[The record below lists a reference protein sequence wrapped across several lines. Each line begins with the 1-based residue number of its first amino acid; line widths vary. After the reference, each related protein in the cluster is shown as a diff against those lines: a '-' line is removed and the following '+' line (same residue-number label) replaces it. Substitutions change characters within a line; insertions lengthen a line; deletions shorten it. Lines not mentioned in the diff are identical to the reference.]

1 MVKNLPTVER
11 STKIR
16 FGKNC
21 TNDQAENTI
30 VFNASNVELDADTAG
45 SVYMTPVRIDPDM
58 ASDNIMVLAYNRDTK
73 ELTDSNA
80 IAREILNFNLL
91 GATRNGNVTPY
102 TVEFKSTDAIP
113 AATTSIV
120 TVGDVGISNLSRTDT
135 LSVGSKV
142 FVNTNATNTLTVLGN
157 TYIQNKLIVDGD
169 ATFNG
174 LVTTLHANNTT
185 VRDAILEIGK
195 DNVVGDALLDLGFV
209 MTRPGSDAN
218 VALGFREN
226 SNEFVI
232 AFTNSSADGQI
243 ITPLTGE
250 DINVHVY
257 GQIFT
262 ESNVGILNTHP
273 THSLDVGS
281 NLFVDEFGSN
291 VLGVT
296 GNASIS
302 ADLTVDGD
310 TLFVDSGANK
320 VGIKTLIPD
329 AELHV
334 VGNAY
339 VTSNLTVDTNTLHV
353 DAVSNRV
360 GINQINPTKDLD
372 VNGTIA
378 ATRRV
383 DNSGYNRILVGED
396 TGTTLH
402 ASSNS
407 HLISVG
413 YRAGYDRQ
421 QSNSVAIGYKSGSVT
436 QAESAVAIGERSGET
451 AQGASSIAIGDKAAY
466 ENQAAFS
473 IAIGENAG
481 GQDQG
486 GNSIAIGKDAGSQN
500 QGQKSIAIGDGAGKF
515 NQGEGAIAI
524 GYFAG
529 YPTSQ
534 AVGSVI
540 INGGTDATGFNNTT
554 TQNALFVNPV
564 RNVNNSNLLMYNADS
579 KEFTYGTTLNNTL
592 NVLNNLT
599 VDTDTLA
606 AGQTVNITVNNNM
619 TTGVLTADNAGAD
632 TFVINGAFTFDITG
646 STLVAVYVGI
656 SPYPI

>member
-120 TVGDVGISNLSRTDT
+120 TVGDVGISNLSPTDT

-142 FVNTNATNTLTVLGN
+142 FVNTSAANTLTVLGS
-157 TYIQNKLIVDGD
+157 TYIQNKLVVDGD
-169 ATFNG
+169 TTFNG
-174 LVTTLHANNTT
+174 LVTTLHSNNT
-185 VRDAILEIGK
+185 VVKDAILEIGK
-195 DNVVGDALLDLGFV
+195 DNIVGDALLDLGFV
-209 MTRPGSDAN
+209 MTRPNPDAN

-232 AFTNSSADGQI
+232 AFTNSNANGQI
-243 ITPLTGE
+243 ITPLTSE

-310 TLFVDSGANK
+310 TLFVDSGTDR
-320 VGIKTLIPD
+320 VGINTLVPD

-339 VTSNLTVDTNTLHV
+339 VASNLTVDTNTLHV

-372 VNGTIA
+372 VTVRQEQNVPGCA
-378 ATRRV
+378 SRSAGWKCNLSAKAFHCKRFARRGRKPMREPGV
-383 DNSGYNRILVGED
+383 IFV
-396 TGTTLH
+396 GTT
-402 ASSNS
+402 
-407 HLISVG
+407 
-413 YRAGYDRQ
+413 
-421 QSNSVAIGYKSGSVT
+421 
-436 QAESAVAIGERSGET
+436 QA
-451 AQGASSIAIGDKAAY
+451 
-466 ENQAAFS
+466 
-473 IAIGENAG
+473 
-481 GQDQG
+481 
-486 GNSIAIGKDAGSQN
+486 
-500 QGQKSIAIGDGAGKF
+500 
-515 NQGEGAIAI
+515 
-524 GYFAG
+524 
-529 YPTSQ
+529 
-534 AVGSVI
+534 
-540 INGGTDATGFNNTT
+540 
-554 TQNALFVNPV
+554 
-564 RNVNNSNLLMYNADS
+564 
-579 KEFTYGTTLNNTL
+579 
-592 NVLNNLT
+592 
-599 VDTDTLA
+599 
-606 AGQTVNITVNNNM
+606 
-619 TTGVLTADNAGAD
+619 
-632 TFVINGAFTFDITG
+632 
-646 STLVAVYVGI
+646 
-656 SPYPI
+656 